1 MMAAAG
7 MPNATI
13 LSSSSWTMGQA
24 LEGMQAGKCAAV
36 ISVDLDVLFEMGPIN
51 DPHGKYVF
59 PPPDAKELPPD
70 NNIWRK

>member
-1 MMAAAG
+1 
-7 MPNATI
+7 
-13 LSSSSWTMGQA
+13 MGQA